1 MKLQKK
7 GDFVMKKIISIIL
20 ICSMLLA
27 LLSGCS
33 YFDKTNDGGN
43 ENKEDTDKSDPVNGN
58 CSSSH
63 LVPEGYTGGF
73 SYDSCLHA
81 VTGFYWLET
90 YEEVLE
96 AIELLA
102 SHGSTVENKQYGNT
116 VKRSIGFNYE
126 GDLFDVKWCF
136 RYSRSKAE
144 PLEEGKSFFDR
155 RIDEGEFVWYAFA
168 KDVTIDKLVYSDY
181 EVYGPLRIYYP
192 NKSFVSGLYNYI
204 VDVENVEDL
213 YFDWFGRYDY
223 GVVDHPLEN
232 SYYEIMYQ
240 GELVAEMTFD
250 YNYPLPIESHKEFLS
265 TMVVVE

>member
-1 MKLQKK
+1 MRR
-7 GDFVMKKIISIIL
+7 IISFIL
-20 ICSMLLA
+20 ICSIMLA
-27 LLSGCS
+27 LLTGCS

-73 SYDSCLHA
+73 SQDPCMHA

-136 RYSRSKAE
+136 VYSRSKAE
-144 PLEEGKSFFDR
+144 PLEEGKNFFDR
-155 RIDEGEFVWYAFA
+155 RIDEGEFCWYAFG
-168 KDVTIDKLVYSDY
+168 KDVTIEELIYSSY
-181 EVYGPLRIYYP
+181 QREKYCGFSIRYPRISTP
-192 NKSFVSGLYNYI
+192 GLYNYI

-213 YFDWFGRYDY
+213 YFDWFGRYNY
-223 GVVDHPLEN
+223 GVVDQPLEE

-240 GELVAEMTFD
+240 GELVAEIEYCNYD
-250 YNYPLPIESHKEFLS
+250 YPLPIEYHDEFLS
-265 TMVVVE
+265 TMVVIE

>member
-1 MKLQKK
+1 
-7 GDFVMKKIISIIL
+7 MKKFISLIL
-20 ICSMLLA
+20 FFSVLLA
-27 LLSGCS
+27 FLTGCS
-33 YFDKTNDGGN
+33 YIEEIICGC
-43 ENKEDTDKSDPVNGN
+43 TDNSADDSETDNSGANSDDRYVNG
-58 CSSSH
+58 H
-63 LVPEGYTGGF
+63 GHTGIVPEGYTGGF
-73 SYDSCLHA
+73 TEDSCLHE
-81 VTGFYWLET
+81 VTGIYWLET

-136 RYSRSKAE
+136 SYSRSKAE

-155 RIDEGEFVWYAFA
+155 RIDEGEFEWFAFA
-168 KDVTIDKLVYSDY
+168 KDVTIDKLVYSNY

-223 GVVDHPLEN
+223 GVVDHPLEE

-240 GELVAEMTFD
+240 GELVAKMTFD
-250 YNYPLPIESHKEFLS
+250 YNYPLPIEYHKEFLS
-265 TMVVVE
+265 TMVVIE

>member
-181 EVYGPLRIYYP
+181 DA
-192 NKSFVSGLYNYI
+192 LYECTRSRHI
-204 VDVENVEDL
+204 DLAFGEKCCKILSLIFENIA
-213 YFDWFGRYDY
+213 
-223 GVVDHPLEN
+223 HC
-232 SYYEIMYQ
+232 
-240 GELVAEMTFD
+240 
-250 YNYPLPIESHKEFLS
+250 
-265 TMVVVE
+265 

>member
-1 MKLQKK
+1 
-7 GDFVMKKIISIIL
+7 MKKIISIL
-20 ICSMLLA
+20 LMCSIMLA

-33 YFDKTNDGGN
+33 FFDKTNEGEGGN
-43 ENKEDTDKSDPVNGN
+43 ENKYDPVNGN

-73 SYDSCLHA
+73 TRDPCMHA
-81 VTGFYWLET
+81 VTGLYWLET

-136 RYSRSKAE
+136 MYSRSNAE

-155 RIDEGEFVWYAFA
+155 RIDEGEFEWFAFA
-168 KDVTIDKLVYSDY
+168 KDVTIDKLVYSYY
-181 EVYGPLRIYYP
+181 ERYGALRIWYP
-192 NKSFVSGLYNYI
+192 HKSTSGLYNYV

-213 YFDWFGRYDY
+213 SFDWFGRYDY
-223 GVVDHPLEN
+223 GVVDQPLEG

-240 GELVAEMTFD
+240 GELVVKMTFD
-250 YNYPLPIESHKEFLS
+250 YNYPLPIDCHKDFLS